1 MDLTNIQ
8 IGLKGEV
15 TDTVTDKNIASV
27 LGSGGLPVFATP
39 AMITIMEKAA
49 ADAIN
54 PHLPPGC
61 STVGTDVNIKHLS
74 PTPQGMK
81 VSAKAELLAID
92 GRALS
97 FKVEAFDEAGK
108 IGEGSHERFVIEI
121 EKFMSKAEGKKA

>member
-8 IGLKGEV
+8 TGLKAEV
-15 TDTVTDKNIASV
+15 SDTVTDGNIASA

-39 AMITIMEKAA
+39 SMITIMEKAA
-49 ADAIN
+49 ANAVA

-61 STVGTDVNIKHLS
+61 STVGTEVNIKHLS
-74 PTPQGMK
+74 ATPRGMK
-81 VSAKAELLAID
+81 VHAKAELLGID

-108 IGEGSHERFVIEI
+108 IGEGSHGRFVIEN